1 MIRNRSNA
9 FSRHNSPPFFREG
22 LGVGLLLLVLLFTD
36 PASAQSDTITA
47 KDFLWKTRHS
57 PTRATIYSA
66 VLPGAGQVYNRK
78 YWKVPIVLGGLGL
91 SYYFIDQNRTEY
103 ERYKDAYL
111 AVIDGDSSTVDEF
124 NGQYSAASL
133 LDVSDTYRR
142 WMDLSYIAFGLVYVL
157 NVMDAAVDAHFV
169 RFDLGKDMSMALRP
183 DVSLAAHGALGFTL
197 SVDL

>member
-1 MIRNRSNA
+1 MDR
-9 FSRHNSPPFFREG
+9 FRIIAV
-22 LGVGLLLLVLLFTD
+22 LGVLVRLLFA
-36 PASAQSDTITA
+36 PAMSAQADTITA
-47 KDFLWKTRHS
+47 KEFLWKTRHS
-57 PTRATIYSA
+57 PTRAAIYSA

-111 AVIDGDSSTVDEF
+111 AVIDGDSTTVDEF

-169 RFDLGKDMSMALRP
+169 RFDLGKDMSLDLRP
-183 DVSLAAHGALGFTL
+183 SVLLAAHGTPGITLGI
-197 SVDL
+197 DL